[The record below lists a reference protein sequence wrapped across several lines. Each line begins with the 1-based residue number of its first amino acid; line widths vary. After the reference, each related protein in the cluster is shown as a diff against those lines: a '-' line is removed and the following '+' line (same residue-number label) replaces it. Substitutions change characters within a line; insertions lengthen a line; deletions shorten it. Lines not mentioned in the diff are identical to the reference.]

1 MGSIRFSE
9 RAHLPLEKDFA
20 RWPGVY
26 VHPGEFK
33 SVLDRPRPDD
43 LETCERYLD
52 RFRRLSIRVEGGT
65 QRLREKHNNRA
76 HGKHPTTGL
85 LASIGATA
93 VDPHFEGT
101 HTFRQHVKYY
111 IVVEHLPQKP
121 LEPVGAQNGS
131 REEDRQLSV
140 CGRKRQTVPTWLVV
154 RLSRLLARR

>member
-1 MGSIRFSE
+1 
-9 RAHLPLEKDFA
+9 
-20 RWPGVY
+20 VY

-33 SVLDRPRPDD
+33 SVLDSPRSDD
-43 LETCERYLD
+43 LETWERYLD

-65 QRLREKHNNRA
+65 QRLRKKHNNRA

-101 HTFRQHVKYY
+101 HTFCQHVKCY

-121 LEPVGAQNGS
+121 LEPVETQDRS
-131 REEDRQLSV
+131 R
-140 CGRKRQTVPTWLVV
+140 
-154 RLSRLLARR
+154 